1 VFELTTPYLLTAGVI
16 VIAAIFQRIT
26 GLGFGLVGVPLV
38 VLLLGPVE
46 GVLVMMVNSVVI
58 SGIMA
63 AGSLRDIVWR
73 RAWRLV
79 LAGIIVSPL
88 AVWLVYILDAAWLMI
103 VVACAAFL
111 SLSTSYITA
120 PLTWLSGRRGLYIA
134 GSMSGFLHITS
145 GLSGPP
151 LVAYSQREAWPQK
164 SFVATIQVVFLS
176 FNLLTLALRGLP
188 SADLHPLII
197 TVAATILGTFL
208 GAMLQK
214 RIPTLWA
221 TRAMIAIAW
230 LGTLAVLVRG
240 VVALVFSG

>member
-1 VFELTTPYLLTAGVI
+1 M
-16 VIAAIFQRIT
+16 
-26 GLGFGLVGVPLV
+26 PLV

-46 GVLVMMVNSVVI
+46 GVLVMMVNSIFI
-58 SGIMA
+58 STIMA
-63 AGSLRDIVWR
+63 AGSYRDIEWK
-73 RAWRLV
+73 RAWKLV
-79 LAGIIVSPL
+79 IAGIIASPL
-88 AVWLVYILDAAWLMI
+88 AVWLVFALEAASLMI
-103 VVACAAFL
+103 VVALAALL

-151 LVAYSQREAWPQK
+151 LVAYSQREGWPQK
-164 SFVATIQVVFLS
+164 SFVATIQIVFLS
-176 FNLLTLALRGLP
+176 FNVLTLAWRGLP
-188 SADLHPLII
+188 SADLSPLII
-197 TVAATILGTFL
+197 TVTATILGTMI

-214 RIPTLWA
+214 RIPAVWA

-240 VVALVFSG
+240 VVALVTGG